1 MNTQETLSII
11 KPDAMKLKY
20 SGKIID
26 FIEDKGFTIIAQKKI
41 VLTKRQAEAFY
52 TVHKDRPFFSE
63 LVDFMISGPILVQI
77 IEAQNAVSFYR
88 EIMGSTNPDEAE
100 EGTIRKLYG
109 TNIQCNAVHGSDSME
124 NANIETSFF
133 FSKLERIKEK

>member
-1 MNTQETLSII
+1 MELQKTLSII
-11 KPDAMKLKY
+11 KPDAMELKY

-26 FIEDKGFTIIAQKKI
+26 FIEEKGFKIIAQKKI
-41 VLTKRQAEAFY
+41 VLTKNQAEAFY
-52 TVHKDRPFFSE
+52 EVHKERPFFYE

-88 EIMGSTNPDEAE
+88 EIMGSTNPDEAR

-109 TNIQCNAVHGSDSME
+109 TNIQCNAVHGSDSIE
-124 NANIETSFF
+124 NARIETSFF
-133 FSKLERIKEK
+133 FSKLEMIK

>member
-1 MNTQETLSII
+1 MEIQKTLSII

-26 FIEDKGFTIIAQKKI
+26 FIEGKGFTIIAQKKI
-41 VLTKRQAEAFY
+41 VLTKSQAQAFY
-52 TVHKDRPFFSE
+52 LVHRERPFFQE

-77 IEAQNAVSFYR
+77 IEAKDAVSLYR
-88 EIMGSTNPDEAE
+88 DIMGSTNPEEAE

-109 TNIQCNAVHGSDSME
+109 TNIQCNAVHGSDSIE
-124 NANIETSFF
+124 NADTETSFF
-133 FSKLERIKEK
+133 FSKLEIVK

>member
-1 MNTQETLSII
+1 MKIQKTLSII

-26 FIEDKGFTIIAQKKI
+26 FIEEKGFTIIAQKKI
-41 VLTKRQAEAFY
+41 ALTKSQAEAFY
-52 TVHKDRPFFSE
+52 AVHKERSFFHE

-109 TNIQCNAVHGSDSME
+109 TNIQCNAVHGSDSVE
-124 NANIETSFF
+124 NANLETSFF
-133 FSKLERIKEK
+133 FSNLEMIR